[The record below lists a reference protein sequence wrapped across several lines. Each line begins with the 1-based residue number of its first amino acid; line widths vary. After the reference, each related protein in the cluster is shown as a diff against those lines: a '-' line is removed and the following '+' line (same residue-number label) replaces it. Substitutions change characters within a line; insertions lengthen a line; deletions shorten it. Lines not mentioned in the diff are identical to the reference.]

1 MSGDGSFRVEEFLE
15 ALTSQLDRTQDAL
28 RMKAVNRP
36 LTYAIKDFSLNLQVF
51 VELDEQGDVR
61 LRSSGPNETGAS
73 SVSIGFTTITRSA
86 IDENTIRLSE
96 TQGPSLDELGI
107 PPEDQRRL
115 EKIGVR
121 NAAQLKRLSASS
133 GEGAVARFANVPVN
147 RLRAALQ
154 ASRPRVD
161 RMTPA
166 PAPEASEPT
175 VRPSRTALDDG
186 VREPS
191 LRVPRGTRRLRLDGS
206 NLQALQNGGT
216 ASLEGMTVPVVE
228 ASDAHVVLDLGDL
241 VPRGRL
247 ELGFGDAETLAFQL
261 ETEAVAE
268 PRSDDPW
275 SPA

>member
-28 RMKAVNRP
+28 RLKAVNRP
-36 LTYAIKDFSLNLQVF
+36 LTYAIKDFSLTLQVF

-161 RMTPA
+161 RLTPA
-166 PAPEASEPT
+166 PAPEPSEPAAPPA
-175 VRPSRTALDDG
+175 RPALDDA

-206 NLQALQNGGT
+206 NLKALQNGGS
-216 ASLEGMTVPVVE
+216 ASLEGMAVPVVE
-228 ASDAHVVLDLGDL
+228 ASDDHVVLDLGDL

-247 ELGFGDAETLAFQL
+247 ELGFADAETLAFQL
-261 ETEAVAE
+261 ETETVTE